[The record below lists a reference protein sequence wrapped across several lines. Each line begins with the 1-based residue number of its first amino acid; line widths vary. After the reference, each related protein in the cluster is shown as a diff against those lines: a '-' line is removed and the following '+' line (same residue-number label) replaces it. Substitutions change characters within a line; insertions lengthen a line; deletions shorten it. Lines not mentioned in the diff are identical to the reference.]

1 MVRWPKDQEMLIIS
15 HWPIVAQKVGHG
27 IKIGAS
33 TRKCIIGK
41 FFILTSIITL
51 AAQKVGHFMKT
62 TGAKV
67 AKFGLKVVESVG
79 TVVAKVA
86 GFIPAIGKPI
96 DRAIEGVAKVAGVI
110 SDHIH
115 VKLPGNLEK
124 GMNVMNK
131 ADQIMGYIPRR
142 RDLSEEEEAFQQ
154 RDISEP
160 YYLEERDD
168 FALEDRDESYF
179 EAIER
184 DIYERYYDLD

>member
-1 MVRWPKDQEMLIIS
+1 ML
-15 HWPIVAQKVGHG
+15 AAKKVGN
-27 IKIGAS
+27 
-33 TRKCIIGK
+33 
-41 FFILTSIITL
+41 F
-51 AAQKVGHFMKT
+51 VKT

-79 TVVAKVA
+79 TVVGKVA

-96 DRAIEGVAKVAGVI
+96 DRAIEGVSKVAGVI

-115 VKLPGNLEK
+115 AKLSNKLEK
-124 GMNVMNK
+124 GMKVMNK
-131 ADQIMGYIPRR
+131 ADKIMGYIPRR

-154 RDISEP
+154 RDIGEP

-168 FALEDRDESYF
+168 FELENRDESYF

-184 DIYERYYDLD
+184 DDIYERYDLDY